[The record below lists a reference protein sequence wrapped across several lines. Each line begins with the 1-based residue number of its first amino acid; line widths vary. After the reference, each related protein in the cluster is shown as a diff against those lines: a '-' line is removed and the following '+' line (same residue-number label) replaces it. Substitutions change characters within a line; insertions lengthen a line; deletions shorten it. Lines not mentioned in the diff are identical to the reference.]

1 VLFPGWQ
8 GDVPSFLAGCDAVV
22 STAIQEG
29 LPRNV
34 LEAMACGLPVVAW
47 DIRGCRDLV
56 IDGET
61 GFLVR
66 FGDLDGMCS
75 RLDQLA
81 CNEVMRRNMGAAGR
95 ERVIRDFS
103 LDRVLEMMGCIYAGQ
118 LESGVR

>member
-1 VLFPGWQ
+1 MTT
-8 GDVPSFLAGCDAVV
+8 SFLHV

-47 DIRGCRDLV
+47 NIRGCRDLV
-56 IDGET
+56 VDGET
-61 GFLVR
+61 GFLVP

-75 RLDQLA
+75 RLGQLA
-81 CNEVMRRNMGAAGR
+81 RDETMRRNMGRAGR

-103 LDRVLEMMGCIYAGQ
+103 LDRVLDMMKRIYLGQ
-118 LESGVR
+118 LGRTLP